1 VTGRP
6 KAAGFG
12 GAMAGLGQ
20 HGRRK
25 NPTGGARMSAA
36 KREDE
41 VARGACLRRKR
52 KLDEYAKRYMGLL
65 GRGERGGSLRRSGLM

>member
-12 GAMAGLGQ
+12 GAMAELGQ

-41 VARGACLRRKR
+41 GGAGCLLEEK
-52 KLDEYAKRYMGLL
+52 A
-65 GRGERGGSLRRSGLM
+65 